1 MIAGCLSLSYNVL
14 SNKNSIALDHN
25 IDSHG
30 SSVQSFKFD
39 IGKTLKILKML
50 VVVTEKLPFLIES
63 ACSLFSVLLV

>member
-30 SSVQSFKFD
+30 SSVQFFKFD

-50 VVVTEKLPFLIES
+50 VVVTEK
-63 ACSLFSVLLV
+63 